1 MSVKDRVIAKVMGRE
16 YVAAKTVDILPTEV
30 VVDAALVGAYSEG
43 YDQGMED
50 AMNEVDRIAET
61 TLLKHIHNT
70 ALQLEQKDAPT
81 SGWIESNEADS
92 AALAELEQKIV
103 NGDSTIV
110 NPVGVLNAESEDATH
125 ELDNDDELAAF
136 HERGACGTCGTC
148 VAWCGYCISE
158 ADRTVASGGFAA
170 ALVNEEKADI
180 DICGSLLKIWNE
192 PYKAARFQ
200 AILEEEL
207 EANLE
212 TVLNPDTR
220 AIHFDDSAPE
230 QIILRAPLSLE
241 DARKAAKEYVSREV
255 KQDIFT
261 DADWDVT
268 NDSQIAHDHVDQ
280 LTSTDNAWTEHRSV
294 ATHTVQPDD
303 DRLVAYELGISV
315 QAYRH
320 FNERINNIVQHHEY
334 FRERHENRIEV
345 LEGRLI

>member
-30 VVDAALVGAYSEG
+30 VVDAALVGAYAEG

-61 TLLKHIHNT
+61 TLLKHIHNA
-70 ALQLEQKDAPT
+70 ALQ
-81 SGWIESNEADS
+81 
-92 AALAELEQKIV
+92 LEQKIV

-110 NPVGVLNAESEDATH
+110 NPVGVLNAESENGCNPLPWDATREQAMFADDLED
-125 ELDNDDELAAF
+125 ELD
-136 HERGACGTCGTC
+136 T
-148 VAWCGYCISE
+148 S
-158 ADRTVASGGFAA
+158 
-170 ALVNEEKADI
+170 
-180 DICGSLLKIWNE
+180 
-192 PYKAARFQ
+192 
-200 AILEEEL
+200 
-207 EANLE
+207 LE

-220 AIHFDDSAPE
+220 AIHFDPKFVEANKYWSNPPG
-230 QIILRAPLSLE
+230 QLSLE

-280 LTSTDNAWTEHRSV
+280 LTSTDNAWAEHRSV
-294 ATHTVQPDD
+294 ATHTVQPD

-320 FNERINNIVQHHEY
+320 FNDQIKRVADINDY
-334 FRERHENRIEV
+334 FLKIYEQRIEA
-345 LEGRLI
+345 LEDRLILSKTAHK